1 ELAPVRV
8 RAAVGHRERAAL
20 DAVLV
25 GLVLE
30 LVARAAR
37 PVSTRA
43 AALDHEV
50 GDDAMECDPVVNPVL
65 RELHEVVDGPGRV
78 FLEELDLD
86 RAVIGVQGCL
96 AHRATVAERLA
107 AVQVGREME
116 PTGLEPVTFWLPAR
130 RSPN

>member
-1 ELAPVRV
+1 VI
-8 RAAVGHRERAAL
+8 
-20 DAVLV
+20 V

-30 LVARAAR
+30 LVAGAAR

-43 AALDHEV
+43 PALDHEV
-50 GDDAMECDPVVNPVL
+50 GDDAVERDPVVEAVL
-65 RELHEVVDGPGRV
+65 RELHEVVDGLGRV
-78 FLEELDLD
+78 LIEELELD
-86 RAVIGVQGCL
+86 RAVIGVDGCL

-107 AVQVGREME
+107 VVSVRREVE